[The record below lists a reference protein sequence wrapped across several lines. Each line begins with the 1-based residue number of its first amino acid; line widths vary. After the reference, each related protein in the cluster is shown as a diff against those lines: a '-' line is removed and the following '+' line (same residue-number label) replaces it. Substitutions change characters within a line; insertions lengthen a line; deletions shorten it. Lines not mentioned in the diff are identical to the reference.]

1 MAERAV
7 AARHSNRPLSSA
19 SGYARWLN
27 AAHRKITSRPRLGS
41 RRTPCRSISRLNSKP
56 ASRKQSFRSGP
67 SFSIRSLVAA
77 GSGTIAPARPW
88 RFSTRKP
95 AWGGKKR
102 AFICT
107 AKLTQIQTPP
117 SKHSLADLI
126 ASLPERE
133 RRRRLRRV
141 PEDQREALRW
151 DWRYWGRLEQQS
163 PPGDWRTWLLLAG
176 RGFGIPGPA
185 LNLRREIEKRGRTR
199 AVGSTHRSRR
209 GRRDDRRRER
219 RAGGQP
225 AMGSGSVRR

>member
-1 MAERAV
+1 
-7 AARHSNRPLSSA
+7 
-19 SGYARWLN
+19 
-27 AAHRKITSRPRLGS
+27 
-41 RRTPCRSISRLNSKP
+41 
-56 ASRKQSFRSGP
+56 
-67 SFSIRSLVAA
+67 
-77 GSGTIAPARPW
+77 
-88 RFSTRKP
+88 
-95 AWGGKKR
+95 
-102 AFICT
+102 
-107 AKLTQIQTPP
+107 
-117 SKHSLADLI
+117 LI

-163 PPGDWRTWLLLAG
+163 PGDWRTWLLLAG